1 MGASEMMK
9 SLVALT
15 GFILLFSPVAR
26 ADVTLLV
33 EEPYGAF
40 GGMTPTGHAAVYF
53 SRVCADTPVTLRR
66 CLPGETGVVI
76 SRYHRIDRYDWV
88 AIPLIAYMYAV
99 DRPDEVPGTISPEQ
113 VAAFQDRYRR
123 AHLEGIVPDEPD
135 GSTPKGDWIQLVGE
149 GYYRTM
155 YAFRMETSET
165 KDDQLIREF
174 NRQPNRNRFSLLLR
188 NCADFSRQTINFYFP
203 HAIHRSL
210 ISDIG
215 IMTPKEAAESLVR
228 YGNKH
233 SELDL
238 TSFIVPQIPGTM
250 PRSHP
255 VRGVLE
261 SFVKSKRY
269 LVPLA
274 PLAILHPGFGAG
286 LVYAYF
292 EGSHFQPGRMA
303 DHNAPLTPEDVA
315 SNLDVDTR
323 SAIAQA
329 RAGDAAVR

>member
-1 MGASEMMK
+1 MLKGV
-9 SLVALT
+9 VALT
-15 GFILLFSPVAR
+15 GLLLLFPPVTR
-26 ADVTLLV
+26 ADMTLLV

-88 AIPLIAYMYAV
+88 AIPLIAYLYAV
-99 DRPDEVPGTISPEQ
+99 ERPDEVPDAISPEQ
-113 VAAFQDRYRR
+113 VNALQDRYRR
-123 AHLEGIVPDEPD
+123 AHLEEIVPDESD
-135 GSTPKGDWIQLVGE
+135 GSTPKGDWVQLVGE

-155 YAFRMETSET
+155 YAFRMETSESR
-165 KDDQLIREF
+165 DDQLIREF
-174 NRQPNRNRFSLLLR
+174 NERPNRNRFSLLFR

-203 HAIHRSL
+203 HAIHRSV

-228 YGNKH
+228 YGKKH
-233 SELDL
+233 SELEL

-261 SFVKSKRY
+261 SFARSKRY

-274 PLAILHPGFGAG
+274 PLAVLHPGLGAG

-292 EGSHFQPGRMA
+292 EGSHFSPGRVA
-303 DHNAPLTPEDVA
+303 EKTSPPLTPEDVG
-315 SNLDVDTR
+315 SSLDVDTR
-323 SAIAQA
+323 PAIAQA
-329 RAGDAAVR
+329 RASNATVR

>member
-1 MGASEMMK
+1 MK

-15 GFILLFSPVAR
+15 GFILLFSPIAR
-26 ADVTLLV
+26 ADMTLLV

-53 SRVCADTPVTLRR
+53 SHVCADTPVTLRR

-88 AIPLIAYMYAV
+88 AIPLIAYLYAV
-99 DRPDEVPGTISPEQ
+99 DRPDEVPATIGPEQ
-113 VAAFQDRYRR
+113 VAALQDRYRR
-123 AHLEGIVPDEPD
+123 AHLKAIVPDEPD
-135 GSTPKGDWIQLVGE
+135 GGTPKGDWIQLVGE

-155 YAFRMETSET
+155 YAFRIETSEA

-174 NRQPNRNRFSLLLR
+174 NQRPNRNRFSLLLR
-188 NCADFSRQTINFYFP
+188 NCADFSRRTINFYFP
-203 HAIHRSL
+203 HAIHRSF
-210 ISDIG
+210 IADIG
-215 IMTPKEAAESLVR
+215 IMTPKEAAECLMQ
-228 YGNKH
+228 YGRKH
-233 SELDL
+233 PELDL

-274 PLAILHPGFGAG
+274 PLAILHPGIGAG

-292 EGSHFQPGRMA
+292 EGSHFQPGRVA
-303 DHNAPLTPEDVA
+303 DRNAPLTPQDVA

-323 SAIAQA
+323 PAIAQV
-329 RAGDAAVR
+329 RSGEAAVR